1 MTTIVRRKLS
11 WRRLLVSWLFALA
24 FSAGFIISLVCLE
37 SIVAATVSAFAGFLV
52 CRPSSCMVDV
62 ITNVEE

>member
-24 FSAGFIISLVCLE
+24 FSAGFIISLVYLE
-37 SIVAATVSAFAGFLV
+37 SIVAAMLSAFAGFLV
-52 CRPSSCMVDV
+52 CRPSSCMVETVTEWED
-62 ITNVEE
+62 